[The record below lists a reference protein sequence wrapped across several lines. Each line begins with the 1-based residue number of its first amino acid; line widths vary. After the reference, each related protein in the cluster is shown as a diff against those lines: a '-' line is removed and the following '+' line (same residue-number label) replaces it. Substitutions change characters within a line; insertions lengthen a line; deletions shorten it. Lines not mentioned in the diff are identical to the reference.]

1 MLKAGGAVMQEA
13 QRAEIRTMFRSRRST
28 GDLAASIVVSK
39 IKERDNGKMVEVY
52 PDGKDRHG
60 VRNATKGFVL
70 QYGRKNMPARP
81 WFTAANEKMKCAAYG
96 RRSKM
101 TDVDT
106 LVKTTLEKL
115 GYPVERLIYTGKAET
130 FITYQIVVGLDTHF
144 SDDESGA
151 EEFTYRADIY
161 SRVDYIALMRSAKR
175 ALKEAG
181 FYGITFDP
189 EVFEEN
195 TGYYHVPVE
204 FKYMEV

>member
-1 MLKAGGAVMQEA
+1 
-13 QRAEIRTMFRSRRST
+13 
-28 GDLAASIVVSK
+28 
-39 IKERDNGKMVEVY
+39 
-52 PDGKDRHG
+52 
-60 VRNATKGFVL
+60 
-70 QYGRKNMPARP
+70 
-81 WFTAANEKMKCAAYG
+81 
-96 RRSKM
+96 M

-189 EVFEEN
+189 EVFERMTAMMGGRASPEREARRAAAE
-195 TGYYHVPVE
+195 THPDRLDLARCVE
-204 FKYMEV
+204 AFRSVFGANF